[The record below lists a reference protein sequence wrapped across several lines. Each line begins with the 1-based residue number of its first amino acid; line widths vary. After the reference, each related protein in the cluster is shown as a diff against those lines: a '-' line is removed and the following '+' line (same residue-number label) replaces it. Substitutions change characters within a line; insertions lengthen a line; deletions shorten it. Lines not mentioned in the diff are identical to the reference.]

1 MSSWSTRSATS
12 GPSPCQTPDSPALPR
27 QVRRQCRFFA
37 FCREAAFSLY
47 FLPQIWYVIYLE
59 RRCLY
64 LKTKKLTLLACLSAI
79 ALTIFMVEAQIP
91 ALVPIP
97 GIKLGLANIVTVFAV
112 YALGPREAASV
123 LFVRIFLGAVFAGN
137 FSTIFYSAA
146 GGTCAIGV
154 TILLRKLLT
163 KKQLWVAGCMGA
175 IAHSLGQM
183 AMAITL
189 TGTPGLAVY
198 LPVMIA
204 VSILTGTFTGLCA
217 QFLVNRGNLWKIIS
231 K

>member
-1 MSSWSTRSATS
+1 MVCYIFRKVVET
-12 GPSPCQTPDSPALPR
+12 
-27 QVRRQCRFFA
+27 V
-37 FCREAAFSLY
+37 
-47 FLPQIWYVIYLE
+47 
-59 RRCLY
+59 
-64 LKTKKLTLLACLSAI
+64 KTKKLTTLALLSAI

-112 YALGPREAASV
+112 YALGPKEGACV

-137 FSTIFYSAA
+137 FSTILYSAA
-146 GGTCAIGV
+146 GGGCAILV
-154 TILLRKLLT
+154 TIGLRKLL
-163 KKQLWVAGCMGA
+163 KPNQLWVAGCLGA
-175 IAHSLGQM
+175 VAHSIGQM

-189 TGTPGLAVY
+189 TGTPGLALY

-204 VSILTGTFTGLCA
+204 VSILTGSFTGLCA
-217 QFLVNRGNLWKIIS
+217 QFLVKRGKLWKTIS